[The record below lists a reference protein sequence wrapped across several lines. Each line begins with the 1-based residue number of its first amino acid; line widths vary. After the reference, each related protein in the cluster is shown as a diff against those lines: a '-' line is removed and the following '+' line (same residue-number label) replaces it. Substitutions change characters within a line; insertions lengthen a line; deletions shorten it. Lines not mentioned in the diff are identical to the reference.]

1 MGIPLTPALTPSFIC
16 HLLFVAVKAPID
28 LGQGRARLAR
38 RRFRTRH
45 LSLYSFACIFYTI
58 SLLFF
63 RTVAA
68 GGLSSYC
75 LEKTIS
81 FLT

>member
-1 MGIPLTPALTPSFIC
+1 MGIPLTPAPSFIC
-16 HLLFVAVKAPID
+16 HLFVAVNAPID

-38 RRFRTRH
+38 RRFRTQH
-45 LSLYSFACIFYTI
+45 LSLYTFACIFYTI